1 MKDRGVRRADD
12 RRIKAKYR
20 KVAKSWGSLALK
32 PYESPK
38 EPSEKV
44 VGQLAAVHG
53 KGCSCSMCG
62 NPRRT
67 YKGKSALTMQEIREL
82 EKGKVA

>member
-12 RRIKAKYR
+12 RRIKSKYR
-20 KVAKSWGSLALK
+20 KVEKSWSGQ
-32 PYESPK
+32 
-38 EPSEKV
+38 EPSAKAI
-44 VGQLAAVHG
+44 GKQAAVHG

-67 YKGKSALTMQEIREL
+67 YRGRSALTMQEIREL
-82 EKGKVA
+82 EKERVV